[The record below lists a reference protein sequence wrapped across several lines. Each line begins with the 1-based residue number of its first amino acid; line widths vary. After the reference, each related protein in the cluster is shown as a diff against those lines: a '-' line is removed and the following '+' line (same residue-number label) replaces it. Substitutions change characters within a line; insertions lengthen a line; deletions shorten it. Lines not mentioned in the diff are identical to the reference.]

1 MNLFLQVVKERE
13 GNLETQMGNEEPIR
27 ECQVLGSQ
35 VNNKY
40 SDKGIKRIKED
51 SERSIKEN
59 Y

>member
-13 GNLETQMGNEEPIR
+13 GNWETQMGNEEPIR

-40 SDKGIKRIKED
+40 SEKSIKRINKG
-51 SERSIKEN
+51 R
-59 Y
+59 